1 MPAKTH
7 DPKNM
12 TAMASEY
19 RAVPIFKRLRADGT
33 IEFSSHVPT
42 AARTYAFKADSLREI
57 QVKIDIA
64 LDTP

>member
-12 TAMASEY
+12 TAMASDIAPC
-19 RAVPIFKRLRADGT
+19 RFSALRADGT